1 MSTAYTKKLH
11 RVIPL
16 VLGLTPVVAIP
27 CTTILVKQYDQ
38 QGNVVNAINVRNMDF
53 EQQIFFNF
61 GYGAI
66 GQSNISDVNFYAGL
80 PNEKVAQWTNNHK
93 FVGRMSFS
101 KEVMIDGINDA
112 GVWAGSLFLPNF
124 TKYPSYNSNDSRAA
138 LSVMDALNFVLG
150 TASSVQD
157 AVQRLQQFQL
167 VNSAAQVTIGGIT
180 KFINEPLHL
189 IIRDKSGDGAVV
201 EYING
206 KVNITSGPDVDSV
219 TNGPSYQWQIKNF
232 NARAKKFKPYNT
244 TRKWDGNY
252 MNGSGLQGLQAS
264 YVSPERFVLSKEL
277 LNLSPKASTPNEA
290 FTVAEGLI
298 EKTAGNLGETPS
310 PTLWRSMTDLKNN
323 IYYFKGFLSFA
334 VSGKDG
340 MHAVLANK
348 SGEPGTYQKISLNNL
363 EPNNIPDDYFR
374 VKTTRDVA
382 YVDPASKDISYS
394 KGVQPGASYNVEFLE
409 ESSFTSDLINK
420 YLFK

>member
-1 MSTAYTKKLH
+1 MSTAHTKKLKI
-11 RVIPL
+11 IPL
-16 VLGLTPVVAIP
+16 LIGLTPIAAIP
-27 CTTILVKQYDQ
+27 CTTVMIKQYDQ
-38 QGNVVNAINVRNMDF
+38 QGNIVNTINARNMDF

-61 GYGAI
+61 GYAAI
-66 GQSNISDVNFYAGL
+66 GEYNISDVNFYRDL
-80 PNEKVAQWTNNHK
+80 PDKEVAQWTNTHK

-124 TKYPSYNSNDSRAA
+124 TKYPSYNSSDSRPA
-138 LSVMDALNFVLG
+138 LSVMDTLNFVLG
-150 TASSVQD
+150 TASSVKD
-157 AVQRLQQFQL
+157 AVQRLQQYQL
-167 VNSAAQVTIGGIT
+167 VNSAAQVTIGGVT

-189 IIRDKSGDGAVV
+189 VIRDKSGNGAIV

-206 KVNITSGPDVDSV
+206 KVNITSGPDVNSV

-232 NARAKKFKPYNT
+232 NAKSKKFKPYNT
-244 TRKWDGNY
+244 LQKWNGNY

-277 LNLSPKASTPNEA
+277 LNMSPKASTLNEA

-323 IYYFKGFLSFA
+323 IYYFKAFLSYA

-348 SGEPGTYQKISLNNL
+348 SDEPGGYQKIALNDL
-363 EPNNIPDDYFR
+363 EPSNIPADYFLVR
-374 VKTTRDVA
+374 TTRDVS
-382 YVDPASKDISYS
+382 YINPISRDISYS
-394 KGVQPGASYNVEFLE
+394 KGVQPGAFYRVEFLE
-409 ESSFTSDLINK
+409 ESSFTEKLINK
-420 YLFK
+420 YLFN